1 MFIIIITSLFAFIT
15 LWLIFVAIKER
26 EEVFAFI
33 GIVFLSFTI
42 ILGYVGIIKQ
52 HTYTVIDILEVDK
65 VENYMPIENYKDYYY
80 VIANEEGVVYIVKPT
95 EHMEVGDQ
103 FSGSEAYLS
112 MHYEYSDSTHL
123 T

>member
-1 MFIIIITSLFAFIT
+1 MFIIIITSLFAFVT
-15 LWLIFVAIKER
+15 LWLIFEAIKEK

-95 EHMEVGDQ
+95 EQMEVGDQ

-112 MHYEYSDSTHL
+112 MHYEYSDSAHL